1 MKEEELERLR
11 TLCKEAA
18 EYITECIT
26 HEKVDKERGAKMS
39 YLLKRA
45 YAMSEKEADETR
57 V

>member
-1 MKEEELERLR
+1 MKEEFERLR

-26 HEKVDKERGAKMS
+26 HEEVDKERGAKMS